1 MPDFIKLFILA
12 LVDASSLK
20 LIIKRFTKFAGN
32 TSHLIDVESPGLKLD
47 WCYVISLFSTK
58 VLKKFLENKS
68 FKNLTT
74 TREQEDSENVNADKH
89 SSVT

>member
-1 MPDFIKLFILA
+1 M
-12 LVDASSLK
+12 
-20 LIIKRFTKFAGN
+20 
-32 TSHLIDVESPGLKLD
+32 ESPGLKLD

-74 TREQEDSENVNADKH
+74 NREQEDSENVNADKH